1 MTYRRYLREDKPSG
15 AQEEVGQSD
24 GIAEKNIHTKN
35 NDDRYHR
42 LPGKYFVLSYQ
53 VIKALMLRIVL

>member
-42 LPGKYFVLSYQ
+42 MPGTILYYH
-53 VIKALMLRIVL
+53 IKL

>member
-1 MTYRRYLREDKPSG
+1 MTYRRYLKEDKPSS

-42 LPGKYFVLSYQ
+42 MPGTILYYH
-53 VIKALMLRIVL
+53 IKL